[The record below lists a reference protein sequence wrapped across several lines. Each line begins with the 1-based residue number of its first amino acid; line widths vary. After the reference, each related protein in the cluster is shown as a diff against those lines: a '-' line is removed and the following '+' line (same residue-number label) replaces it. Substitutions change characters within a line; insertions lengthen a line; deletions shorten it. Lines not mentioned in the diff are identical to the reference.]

1 MKKNPTTPVV
11 ILCGGKGSRFSK
23 ITKNPKQLSL
33 LNKKPLIMHII
44 DHFFKFGLNDF
55 ILPLGHKK
63 KMFFNFFKSKKN
75 KKKYRYNLVNQNTK
89 VSSIKK
95 NIFIFDAK
103 KNSNKLQRI
112 LKSLK
117 FFKQEKFIVTYGDGI
132 SNVDIKSLLK
142 FSKNS
147 ECTIT
152 SFKIRSQ
159 YGHVVL
165 GKNNV
170 LKKFIEKPF
179 LKEPINIGFYV
190 FKKNIILKNS
200 TKNIDLED
208 SLLPKL
214 IKRTKIKSYL
224 HKGYFYSV
232 DNQKDLDQLKKIY
245 GQK

>member
-1 MKKNPTTPVV
+1 M
-11 ILCGGKGSRFSK
+11 
-23 ITKNPKQLSL
+23 
-33 LNKKPLIMHII
+33 
-44 DHFFKFGLNDF
+44 
-55 ILPLGHKK
+55 
-63 KMFFNFFKSKKN
+63 
-75 KKKYRYNLVNQNTK
+75 
-89 VSSIKK
+89 
-95 NIFIFDAK
+95 
-103 KNSNKLQRI
+103 
-112 LKSLK
+112 
-117 FFKQEKFIVTYGDGI
+117 
-132 SNVDIKSLLK
+132 K

-152 SFKIRSQ
+152 SFKTRSQ

-170 LKKFIEKPF
+170 LKKFIEKPL
-179 LKEPINIGFYV
+179 LKDPINIGFYV

-214 IKRTKIKSYL
+214 IKRTEIKSYL